1 MRGIGIVADD
11 LTGATD
17 TAVQF
22 ARQGWP
28 TLLRLRSGGDRL
40 PTGGVLAECTDAR
53 ALGEDAA
60 PVTAAAVRRMHDAG
74 IDHLYVKIDS
84 TLRGSVA
91 AQVRGALVS
100 WTAVRPAAFAVVC
113 PAYPA
118 MDRIVTGGVVL
129 AGGRRLED
137 GPAGRDPVT
146 PVPTSGLADLLPGS
160 VHVLQPADGAVA
172 SLAAALTA
180 AGRDAQVV
188 TVDARSDADLARVAD
203 AVTRL
208 GPDAV
213 PAGSAGLAGA
223 LATRWRPDAAA
234 SSHARH
240 HAPRVADGPLLV
252 LVTSLHENAREQEAR
267 LRAARDGDLLHL
279 APSAADVADDAA
291 WATWVDGAVHA
302 GPLPTLVVVSA
313 PEERAPGAGGDS
325 VARRLADLVARL
337 HASRPARGVVVVGGD
352 GARALVDRWACT
364 GIEVLGA
371 VDEGVP
377 HGRLVGGYVDGL
389 PVITKAG
396 GFGDPDTLVRAVAH
410 ADRPG
415 HRT

>member
-1 MRGIGIVADD
+1 
-11 LTGATD
+11 
-17 TAVQF
+17 
-22 ARQGWP
+22 
-28 TLLRLRSGGDRL
+28 
-40 PTGGVLAECTDAR
+40 
-53 ALGEDAA
+53 
-60 PVTAAAVRRMHDAG
+60 
-74 IDHLYVKIDS
+74 
-84 TLRGSVA
+84 
-91 AQVRGALVS
+91 
-100 WTAVRPAAFAVVC
+100 
-113 PAYPA
+113 
-118 MDRIVTGGVVL
+118 
-129 AGGRRLED
+129 
-137 GPAGRDPVT
+137 
-146 PVPTSGLADLLPGS
+146 
-160 VHVLQPADGAVA
+160 
-172 SLAAALTA
+172 
-180 AGRDAQVV
+180 
-188 TVDARSDADLARVAD
+188 
-203 AVTRL
+203 
-208 GPDAV
+208 
-213 PAGSAGLAGA
+213 
-223 LATRWRPDAAA
+223 
-234 SSHARH
+234 
-240 HAPRVADGPLLV
+240 VADGPLLV